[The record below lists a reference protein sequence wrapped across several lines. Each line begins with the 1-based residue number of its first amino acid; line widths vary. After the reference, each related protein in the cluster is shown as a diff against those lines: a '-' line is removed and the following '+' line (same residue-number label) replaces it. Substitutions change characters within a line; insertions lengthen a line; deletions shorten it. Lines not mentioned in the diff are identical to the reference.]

1 MDICKK
7 KKKTQTWKLTQNP
20 AAARRR
26 TPQKQQLPSYCWT
39 LWGIRES
46 YYDDE
51 LAHAY

>member
-26 TPQKQQLPSYCWT
+26 TPQKQLPSYCWT